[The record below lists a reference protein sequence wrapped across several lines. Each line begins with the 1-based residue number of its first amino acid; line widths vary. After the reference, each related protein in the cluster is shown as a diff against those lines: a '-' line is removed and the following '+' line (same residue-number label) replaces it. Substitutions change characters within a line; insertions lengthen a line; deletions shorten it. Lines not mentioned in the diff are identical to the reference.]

1 LPRSYLV
8 SATQRSGS
16 TLLCE
21 LLKGTGVAGR
31 PEEFFEAV
39 HDTGLPPHP
48 GVYLIGLP
56 RTGAGIRDDD
66 TPPEA
71 PAYSSLEG
79 IADYRE
85 HLERT
90 FTWGTTDNGVFAS
103 KLMWNQVP
111 EIQALTSAIPEYRG
125 LRPFELLSRLFD
137 DPAYVWVIRR
147 DKVRQAVSLWKALQT
162 RSWRDGGGRRPAELH
177 YRYEGINHLI
187 ELFESD
193 DQAWGAFFAEHGIAP
208 LVVGY
213 EDHLE
218 LDQDAAVR
226 SVLTLIGVAP
236 PAGWEAVQPMERQA
250 DALSEEW
257 VAAYHRDRAQLG
269 QPSATAAGAMR

>member
-1 LPRSYLV
+1 
-8 SATQRSGS
+8 
-16 TLLCE
+16 

-39 HDTGLPPHP
+39 RDTGLPPHP
-48 GVYLIGLP
+48 GEYLMGLA

-85 HLERT
+85 HLQRT
-90 FTWGTTDNGVFAS
+90 FAWGTTDNGVFAS
-103 KLMWNQVP
+103 KLMWNQIP
-111 EIQALTSAIPEYRG
+111 ELQALTEGIPEYRG
-125 LRPFELLSRLFD
+125 LEPIELLTQLFG
-137 DPAYVWVIRR
+137 DPAYVWVTRG

-162 RSWRDGGGRRPAELH
+162 RSWRDGSGRRPSELH
-177 YRYEGINHLI
+177 YRYEGINHLV
-187 ELFESD
+187 ELFESED
-193 DQAWGAFFAEHGIAP
+193 RAWGEFFAEHRIEP
-208 LVVGY
+208 LVIGY

-218 LDQDAAVR
+218 RDQDAAVR
-226 SVLTLIGVAP
+226 SVLTLIGVPA
-236 PAGWEAVQPMERQA
+236 PAGWEAVQPMTRQA

-257 VAAYHRDRAQLG
+257 VATYHRDRARQ
-269 QPSATAAGAMR
+269 QPSATAAAAAG

>member
-1 LPRSYLV
+1 M
-8 SATQRSGS
+8 
-16 TLLCE
+16 
-21 LLKGTGVAGR
+21 LKGTGVAGR

-48 GVYLIGLP
+48 GEYLMGLA

-79 IADYRE
+79 IADYRD
-85 HLERT
+85 HLRRT
-90 FTWGTTDNGVFAS
+90 FAWGTTDNGVFAS

-111 EIQALTSAIPEYRG
+111 ELQVLTAAIAEYRG
-125 LRPFELLSRLFD
+125 LEPFDLLTRLFA
-137 DPAYVWVIRR
+137 DPAYVWVTRR

-162 RSWRDGGGRRPAELH
+162 RSWRDGGGRRPSELH
-177 YRYEGINHLI
+177 YRYEGINHLV
-187 ELFESD
+187 ELFEFED
-193 DQAWGAFFAEHGIAP
+193 RAWGGFFAEHRIEP
-208 LVVGY
+208 LVISY

-218 LDQDAAVR
+218 CDQDAAVR
-226 SVLTLIGVAP
+226 SVLALIGVQP
-236 PAGWEAVQPMERQA
+236 PAGWEAVQPMKRQA

-257 VAAYHRDRAQLG
+257 VDAYHRDHAQRG
-269 QPSATAAGAMR
+269 QPSATVAAAAR

>member
-1 LPRSYLV
+1 M
-8 SATQRSGS
+8 
-16 TLLCE
+16 
-21 LLKGTGVAGR
+21 LKGTGVAGR

-39 HDTGLPPHP
+39 RDTGLPPHP
-48 GVYLIGLP
+48 GEYLMGLA

-85 HLERT
+85 HLQRT
-90 FTWGTTDNGVFAS
+90 FAWGTTDNGVFAS

-111 EIQALTSAIPEYRG
+111 ELQALTEAIPEYRG
-125 LRPFELLSRLFD
+125 LEPIELLTHLFD
-137 DPAYVWVIRR
+137 DPAYVWVTRR

-162 RSWRDGGGRRPAELH
+162 RSWRDGSGGRASDLH
-177 YRYEGINHLI
+177 YRYEGINHLV
-187 ELFESD
+187 ELFESED
-193 DQAWGAFFAEHGIAP
+193 RAWGGFFAEHWIEP
-208 LVVGY
+208 LVISY

-218 LDQDAAVR
+218 RDQDAAVR
-226 SVLTLIGVAP
+226 SVLALIGVPP
-236 PAGWEAVQPMERQA
+236 PAGWEAVQPMARQA

-257 VAAYHRDRAQLG
+257 VAAYHRDRARQ
-269 QPSATAAGAMR
+269 QPSATAVAAAG

>member
-1 LPRSYLV
+1 
-8 SATQRSGS
+8 
-16 TLLCE
+16 

-39 HDTGLPPHP
+39 RDTGLPPHP
-48 GVYLIGLP
+48 GEYLMGLA

-79 IADYRE
+79 IADYRK
-85 HLERT
+85 HLQRT
-90 FTWGTTDNGVFAS
+90 FAWGTTDNGVFAS

-111 EIQALTSAIPEYRG
+111 ELQALTEGIPEYRG
-125 LRPFELLSRLFD
+125 LEPIDLLTRLFG
-137 DPAYVWVIRR
+137 DPAYVWVTRR

-162 RSWRDGGGRRPAELH
+162 RSWRDGSGRRPSELH
-177 YRYEGINHLI
+177 YRFEGINHLV

-193 DQAWGAFFAEHGIAP
+193 DRAWGGFFAEHRIEP
-208 LVVGY
+208 LVISY

-218 LDQDAAVR
+218 RDQDAAVR
-226 SVLTLIGVAP
+226 SVLALIGVPP
-236 PAGWEAVQPMERQA
+236 PAGWEAVQPMARQA

-257 VAAYHRDRAQLG
+257 VAAYHRDRARQ
-269 QPSATAAGAMR
+269 QPSAAAAAAAG

>member
-1 LPRSYLV
+1 
-8 SATQRSGS
+8 
-16 TLLCE
+16 

-48 GVYLIGLP
+48 GEYLMGLA

-79 IADYRE
+79 VVDYRD
-85 HLERT
+85 HLART
-90 FTWGTTDNGVFAS
+90 FAWGTTANGVFGS

-111 EIQALTSAIPEYRG
+111 ELQAFTGGMPEYCG
-125 LRPFELLSRLFD
+125 LAPIELLTRLFG
-137 DPAYVWVIRR
+137 DPAFVWVTRR

-162 RSWRDGGGRRPAELH
+162 RSWRDGGGRRPDELH
-177 YRYEGINHLI
+177 YRFEGIDHLV
-187 ELFESD
+187 ELFESED
-193 DQAWGAFFAEHGIAP
+193 RAWGGFFTEHRIEP
-208 LVVGY
+208 LVISY

-218 LDQDAAVR
+218 RDQDAAVR
-226 SVLTLIGVAP
+226 SVLALIGVPP
-236 PAGWEAVQPMERQA
+236 PAGWEAVQPMTRQA

-257 VAAYHRDRAQLG
+257 VAAYHRDRAQRE
-269 QPSATAAGAMR
+269 QPSAAAAAAAR

>member
-8 SATQRSGS
+8 CATQRSGS

-39 HDTGLPPHP
+39 RDTGLPPHP
-48 GVYLIGLP
+48 GEYLMGLA

-85 HLERT
+85 HLQRT
-90 FTWGTTDNGVFAS
+90 FAWGTTDNGVFAS

-111 EIQALTSAIPEYRG
+111 ELQALTEGIPEYRG
-125 LRPFELLSRLFD
+125 LEPIELLTRLFG
-137 DPAYVWVIRR
+137 DPAYVWVTRR

-162 RSWRDGGGRRPAELH
+162 RSWRDGSGRRASELH
-177 YRYEGINHLI
+177 YRYEGINHLV
-187 ELFESD
+187 ELFESED
-193 DQAWGAFFAEHGIAP
+193 RAWGGFFAEHRIEP
-208 LVVGY
+208 LVIGY

-218 LDQDAAVR
+218 RDQDAAVR
-226 SVLTLIGVAP
+226 SVLTLIGVRP
-236 PAGWEAVQPMERQA
+236 PAGWEAVQPMTRQA
-250 DALSEEW
+250 DALSEKW
-257 VAAYHRDRAQLG
+257 VATYHRDRARQ
-269 QPSATAAGAMR
+269 QPSATAAAAAG